1 MVAILLNKNLRL
13 RSVKSSMEMDK
24 ASKISIGNDGFVEM
38 LETFGSDLT
47 VVNAARVSFEKE
59 SLELVKQDIG
69 LINYLAK
76 HDHISPFFH
85 PQIRLRLK
93 MPIFI
98 AREWFRHTIGFAR
111 NEISRRYVDSPPS
124 IWTPECF
131 RERDINLKQ
140 GSKPTEIV
148 DASLARDMYS
158 DAVDVCLNTYN
169 KLLEMKVA
177 PEIAR
182 SILPQGMYT
191 EFIETGSLA
200 AYVRL
205 CNLRMDSHAQ
215 KEIQEYANAVCS
227 LIEPHF
233 PHSWKAMID
242 KVEAV

>member
-1 MVAILLNKNLRL
+1 M
-13 RSVKSSMEMDK
+13 
-24 ASKISIGNDGFVEM
+24 KIPIGNDGFVEM

-124 IWTPECF
+124 IWTPDCF
-131 RERDINLKQ
+131 RERDVNLKQ
-140 GSKPTEIV
+140 GSKGTPIENADVATKMYNETV
-148 DASLARDMYS
+148 DE
-158 DAVDVCLNTYN
+158 CLKTYN

-215 KEIQEYANAVCS
+215 REIQEYAQAICS

-233 PHSWKAMID
+233 PHSWKAMMN
-242 KVEAV
+242 KVEPV

>member
-1 MVAILLNKNLRL
+1 
-13 RSVKSSMEMDK
+13 MDTTR
-24 ASKISIGNDGFVEM
+24 IPIGNDGFVEVI
-38 LETFGSDLT
+38 ETFGSDLT

-59 SLELVKQDIG
+59 SNELVKQDIG

-85 PQIRLRLK
+85 PQIRLRIK

-124 IWTPECF
+124 IWIPENF
-131 RERDINLKQ
+131 RERDVNLKQ
-140 GSKPTEIV
+140 GSKPTEIQDSKTATLLYEETV
-148 DASLARDMYS
+148 ES
-158 DAVDVCLNTYN
+158 CLKTYN
-169 KLLEMKVA
+169 KLLELNVA

-205 CNLRMDSHAQ
+205 CNLRTDSHAQ
-215 KEIQEYANAVCS
+215 REIQEYARAVSS
-227 LIEPHF
+227 LVEPHF
-233 PHSWKAMID
+233 PHSWKAMMN
-242 KVEAV
+242 KEPAV

>member
-1 MVAILLNKNLRL
+1 MD
-13 RSVKSSMEMDK
+13 MDK
-24 ASKISIGNDGFVEM
+24 KIIIGNDGFVEI

-47 VVNAARVSFEKE
+47 IVNAARVSFEKE
-59 SLELVKQDIG
+59 SVELVKQDIG

-111 NEISRRYVDSPPS
+111 NEVSRRYVDSPPS
-124 IWTPECF
+124 IWTPDTF
-131 RERDINLKQ
+131 RERDVNLKQ
-140 GSKPTEIV
+140 GSKPTSIE
-148 DASLARDMYS
+148 DTATASILYS
-158 DAVDVCLNTYN
+158 DAVDLCLNTYN

-215 KEIQEYANAVCS
+215 REIQEYAKAVCD

-233 PHSWKAMID
+233 PHSWKAMMN
-242 KVEAV
+242 KVEAA

>member
-1 MVAILLNKNLRL
+1 
-13 RSVKSSMEMDK
+13 MDTTR
-24 ASKISIGNDGFVEM
+24 IPIGNDGFVEVI
-38 LETFGSDLT
+38 ETFGSDLT

-59 SLELVKQDIG
+59 SNELVKQDIG

-85 PQIRLRLK
+85 PQIRLRVK

-124 IWTPECF
+124 IWIPESF

-140 GSKPTEIV
+140 GSKPTQVQDSSTANLVYGESV
-148 DASLARDMYS
+148 ES
-158 DAVDVCLNTYN
+158 CLKTYN
-169 KLLEMKVA
+169 KLLELNVA

-215 KEIQEYANAVCS
+215 REIQEYANAVAT
-227 LIEPHF
+227 LVEPHF
-233 PHSWKAMID
+233 PHSWKAMMN
-242 KVEAV
+242 KEPAV

>member
-1 MVAILLNKNLRL
+1 MD
-13 RSVKSSMEMDK
+13 SSK
-24 ASKISIGNDGFVEM
+24 KIPIGNDGFVEI

-59 SLELVKQDIG
+59 SVELVKQDIG

-85 PQIRLRLK
+85 PQVRLRLK

-124 IWTPECF
+124 IWTPDNF
-131 RERDINLKQ
+131 RERDTNLKQ
-140 GSKPTEIV
+140 GSKATPIEE
-148 DASLARDMYS
+148 S
-158 DAVDVCLNTYN
+158 DAAKRIYCDTVDVCLNTYN

-215 KEIQEYANAVCS
+215 REIQEYAKAVCD
-227 LIEPHF
+227 LIEPSF
-233 PHSWKAMID
+233 PHSWKAMMN
-242 KVEAV
+242 KVEVA

>member
-1 MVAILLNKNLRL
+1 MD
-13 RSVKSSMEMDK
+13 SSR
-24 ASKISIGNDGFVEM
+24 ISIGNDGFVEI

-59 SLELVKQDIG
+59 SNELVKQDIG

-98 AREWFRHTIGFAR
+98 AREWFRHTVGFAR

-131 RERDINLKQ
+131 RERDVNLKQ
-140 GSKPTEIV
+140 GSKPTEIQDSTV
-148 DASLARDMYS
+148 AITAYNETVE
-158 DAVDVCLNTYN
+158 ACLNTYN
-169 KLLEMKVA
+169 RLLQLNVA

-215 KEIQEYANAVCS
+215 REIQEYANAVAT
-227 LIEPHF
+227 LVEPYF
-233 PHSWKAMID
+233 PHSWKAMMN
-242 KVEAV
+242 KYPVV

>member
-1 MVAILLNKNLRL
+1 
-13 RSVKSSMEMDK
+13 MDK
-24 ASKISIGNDGFVEM
+24 SSKISIGNDGFVEM

-59 SLELVKQDIG
+59 SIELVKQDIG

-124 IWTPECF
+124 IWTPDCF
-131 RERDINLKQ
+131 RERDVNLKQ
-140 GSKPTEIV
+140 GSKATPIEN
-148 DASLARDMYS
+148 AALATDIYNET
-158 DAVDVCLNTYN
+158 VENCLNTYN
-169 KLLEMKVA
+169 RLLEMKVA

-191 EFIETGSLA
+191 EFIETGSLG

-205 CNLRMDSHAQ
+205 CNLRTDSHAQ
-215 KEIQEYANAVCS
+215 REIQEYAQTVCS

-233 PHSWKAMID
+233 PHSWKAMMN
-242 KVEAV
+242 KVEPV

>member
-1 MVAILLNKNLRL
+1 M
-13 RSVKSSMEMDK
+13 
-24 ASKISIGNDGFVEM
+24 SKKIAIGNDGFVEI

-59 SLELVKQDIG
+59 SVELVKQDVG

-85 PQIRLRLK
+85 PQVRLRLK

-124 IWTPECF
+124 IWTPDNF
-131 RERDINLKQ
+131 RERDTNLKQ
-140 GSKPTEIV
+140 GSKATPIE
-148 DASLARDMYS
+148 DATAANNLYS
-158 DAVDVCLNTYN
+158 NAVQVCLTTYTA
-169 KLLEMKVA
+169 LLDMKVA

-205 CNLRMDSHAQ
+205 CNLRMDPHAQ
-215 KEIQEYANAVCS
+215 REIQEYAKVVCD

-233 PHSWKAMID
+233 PHSWKAMMN
-242 KVEAV
+242 KVEAA

>member
-1 MVAILLNKNLRL
+1 
-13 RSVKSSMEMDK
+13 MD
-24 ASKISIGNDGFVEM
+24 ATRIPIGNDGFVEI

-59 SLELVKQDIG
+59 SNELVKQDIG

-124 IWTPECF
+124 IWTPDSF
-131 RERDINLKQ
+131 RERDVNLKQ
-140 GSKPTEIV
+140 GSKPTEIQDSSV
-148 DASLARDMYS
+148 ATAAYNETVE
-158 DAVDVCLNTYN
+158 ACLKTYN
-169 KLLEMKVA
+169 KLLELNVA

-215 KEIQEYANAVCS
+215 REIQEYANAVAS
-227 LIEPHF
+227 LLEPHF
-233 PHSWKAMID
+233 PHSWKAMMN
-242 KVEAV
+242 KYPTV